1 MSLAILGLTAGFL
14 LVLAFLFYL
23 TLKTELNIAI
33 KFLAVFI
40 TAGFY
45 IIQYESLQ
53 QYSGWPSTDELPQKF
68 VLIATDVHEPN
79 QKTGQQGIM
88 YWWVRDSSSLNEPP
102 RVYQLPYEAEVH
114 KKTEQVIEQQ
124 KKGSQYVGRKIQ
136 SNSSSSGSGVSFE
149 KISKSNRHKKK

>member
-45 IIQYESLQ
+45 IVQYESLQ
-53 QYSGWPSTDELPQKF
+53 QYTGWPSTDELPEKF
-68 VLIATDVHEPN
+68 VLIATDVYEPD
-79 QKTGQQGIM
+79 QKTGRQGIM
-88 YWWVRDSSSLNEPP
+88 YWWIRDSSNMNQPP
-102 RVYQLPYEAEVH
+102 RVYQLPYEADIH
-114 KKTEQVIEQQ
+114 KITEQVIEQQ
-124 KKGSQYVGRKIQ
+124 KKGGQYVGRKTK
-136 SNSSSSGSGVSFE
+136 SHSSSKGSGVSFE
-149 KISKSNRHKKK
+149 KISKSNRHKKG